1 MGRMKDLFVGNAT
14 DEETKAMVDNARDLH
29 EHGYVKF
36 LEDKLYKAEKMIR
49 TIKEVHEAEKNIE
62 LSTNTITALIDLYFH
77 DDDNNNKKES
87 LNGN

>member
-1 MGRMKDLFVGNAT
+1 MGKMKDLFVGNAT
-14 DEETKAMVDNARDLH
+14 DEETKAMIDNSRDLH
-29 EHGYVKF
+29 EHGYVEF
-36 LEDKLYKAEKMIR
+36 LENKLYKAEKMIR

-62 LSTNTITALIDLYFH
+62 LSTNTITTLIDLYFH

>member
-14 DEETKAMVDNARDLH
+14 DEETKAMIDNSRDLH
-29 EHGYVKF
+29 EYGYVKF

-62 LSTNTITALIDLYFH
+62 LSTNTITTLIDLYFH